1 MFRHDIN
8 PVKAPT
14 PASELQGKLG
24 GKAGSWFAKGQQAVK
39 NFEKKKIEGF
49 LIPPAV
55 SVFLGL
61 LQIVS

>member
-1 MFRHDIN
+1 MRDMN
-8 PVKAPT
+8 PVKALT

-39 NFEKKKIEGF
+39 NLERKKIEGF

-55 SVFLGL
+55 GLFLGFL
-61 LQIVS
+61 EFVN